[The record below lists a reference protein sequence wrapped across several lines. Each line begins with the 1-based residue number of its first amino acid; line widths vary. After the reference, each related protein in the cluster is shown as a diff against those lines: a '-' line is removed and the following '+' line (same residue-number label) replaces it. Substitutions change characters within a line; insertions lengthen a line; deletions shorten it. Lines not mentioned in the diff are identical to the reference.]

1 MGGAGPYYLAKAP
14 AARAWEI
21 PHQAGEKG
29 KAIGEDS
36 VPKGQKYGFYA
47 EESTPFALK
56 AWRWLTVKPCR
67 IERAACRI
75 LLLIVKQY
83 KLYFY
88 FLL

>member
-36 VPKGQKYGFYA
+36 VPKGA
-47 EESTPFALK
+47 EIWVLCGEK
-56 AWRWLTVKPCR
+56 ARRLP
-67 IERAACRI
+67 
-75 LLLIVKQY
+75 
-83 KLYFY
+83 
-88 FLL
+88 

>member
-1 MGGAGPYYLAKAP
+1 MKACAMGGAGPYYLAKAP
-14 AARAWEI
+14 AARVWEI

-36 VPKGQKYGFYA
+36 VPKGA
-47 EESTPFALK
+47 EIWVLCGEKARPFALK

-75 LLLIVKQY
+75 LLFNCKTI
-83 KLYFY
+83 
-88 FLL
+88 